1 MEKVLNNEFLSH
13 CEWFIDNK
21 LSIHFRDDERKT
33 IFFSRMKRSQELNI
47 SYGDYS
53 LKQHNAAEYLGC
65 YLDSNL
71 NGFNGS

>member
-33 IFFSRMKRSQELNI
+33 IFFSRMKRSPEQTYRMEITL
-47 SYGDYS
+47 
-53 LKQHNAAEYLGC
+53 
-65 YLDSNL
+65 
-71 NGFNGS
+71 